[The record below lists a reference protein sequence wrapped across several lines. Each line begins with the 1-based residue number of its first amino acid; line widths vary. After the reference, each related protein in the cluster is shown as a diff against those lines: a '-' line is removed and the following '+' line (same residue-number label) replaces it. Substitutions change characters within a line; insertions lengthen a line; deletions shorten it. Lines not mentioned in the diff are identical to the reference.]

1 MDAKEYLEQARYLDM
16 RITAKLAQLDEL
28 HHLML
33 QAGGS
38 DSITAKIM
46 TLQEETDRDVD
57 ELVALKKEIM
67 AMIRQVSRPEYRTVL
82 ELRYLSF
89 WSWKKIAVNM
99 NYHRKY
105 IYVLHRA
112 ALKKIS
118 EIRKDLT
125 KPDHMLPG
133 LSDTIQV
140 TAESMDTDQQAAGRA
155 AGRLQQYC
163 VR

>member
-28 HHLML
+28 HRLML

-67 AMIRQVSRPEYRTVL
+67 AMIRRVSKPEYQTLL
-82 ELRYLSF
+82 ELRYLCF
-89 WSWKKIAVNM
+89 WTWEKIALNM
-99 NYHRKY
+99 HYSRSQLFN
-105 IYVLHRA
+105 LLPC
-112 ALKKIS
+112 ALK
-118 EIRKDLT
+118 EIEMIL
-125 KPDHMLPG
+125 
-133 LSDTIQV
+133 
-140 TAESMDTDQQAAGRA
+140 AESGETEEDRMIGRNWA
-155 AGRLQQYC
+155 ELDCRKTVKY
-163 VR
+163 R

>member
-28 HHLML
+28 HRLML

-67 AMIRQVSRPEYRTVL
+67 AVIRRVSKPEYQTLL
-82 ELRYLSF
+82 ELRYLCF
-89 WSWKKIAVNM
+89 WNWEKIGANLHIGQSRLFEI
-99 NYHRKY
+99 HRC
-105 IYVLHRA
+105 
-112 ALKKIS
+112 ALTEIDKI
-118 EIRKDLT
+118 L
-125 KPDHMLPG
+125 
-133 LSDTIQV
+133 
-140 TAESMDTDQQAAGRA
+140 AESESIAESS
-155 AGRLQQYC
+155 
-163 VR
+163 

>member
-28 HHLML
+28 HRLML

-67 AMIRQVSRPEYRTVL
+67 AMIRRVSKPEYQTLL
-82 ELRYLSF
+82 ELRYLCF
-89 WSWKKIAVNM
+89 WTWEKIALNM
-99 NYHRKY
+99 HYSRSQLFN
-105 IYVLHRA
+105 LLPC
-112 ALKKIS
+112 ALK
-118 EIRKDLT
+118 EIEMIL
-125 KPDHMLPG
+125 
-133 LSDTIQV
+133 
-140 TAESMDTDQQAAGRA
+140 AESGETEEDRMIGRNWTELDC
-155 AGRLQQYC
+155 RKTVKY
-163 VR
+163 R